1 MNGVIDGVPGARLVE
16 DAANGPI
23 LELEN
28 PCASARIALCGAK
41 VLSFIPRG
49 GAEVIGGGTSPDVTS
64 HRGVPVCWPWFG
76 SAAKPSHGFVRN
88 APWSPVKVETAPGGA
103 HRAVFAI
110 DAARCTDSRAAE
122 FPLRLTL
129 TVECG
134 DVLEIALGMHNHLER
149 PVKIGCA
156 LHTYF
161 HISDISGIAVRGLDK
176 VRYVDHTAAGQLAE
190 KRQVGDIR
198 FAGEVDWVFLPSRE
212 TAEIVD
218 PGLKRVIRVEK
229 SGSGTTV
236 VWNPGERHAA
246 DIPDLAGDGWRHM
259 VCVEAANAFEDVR
272 TIAPGAVHTL
282 AQKISCRPL

>member
-1 MNGVIDGVPGARLVE
+1 MVDVTNGVPGARLIE
-16 DAANGPI
+16 DAANGMI

-28 PCASARIALCGAK
+28 LHASARIALKGAK

-49 GAEVIGGGTSPDVTS
+49 GAEVIGGGTSTDVTS

-76 SAAKPSHGFVRN
+76 SAGKPSHGFVRN
-88 APWSPVKVETAPGGA
+88 AEWTLVKVEAVPGDA

-110 DAARCTDSRAAE
+110 DAAECADPRSAE

-134 DVLEIALGMHNHLER
+134 DVLEIALGMHNHLDR
-149 PVKIGCA
+149 PVTIGCA

-161 HISDISGIAVRGLDK
+161 HISDISTIAVRGLDG
-176 VRYVDHTAAGQLAE
+176 VRYVDHTAAGKQSE
-190 KRQVGDIR
+190 KRQAGDIR

-218 PGLKRVIRVEK
+218 HGLKRVIRVEK
-229 SGSGTTV
+229 SGSGATV
-236 VWNPGERHAA
+236 VWNPGAELAA
-246 DIPDLAGDGWRHM
+246 KYPDLAEVGYRRM

-272 TIAPGAVHTL
+272 TIPPGAVHSL
-282 AQKISCRPL
+282 SQKISCRPL